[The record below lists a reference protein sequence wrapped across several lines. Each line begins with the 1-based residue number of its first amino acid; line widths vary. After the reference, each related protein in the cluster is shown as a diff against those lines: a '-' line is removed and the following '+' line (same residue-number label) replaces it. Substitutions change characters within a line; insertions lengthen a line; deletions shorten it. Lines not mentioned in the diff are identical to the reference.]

1 MAENL
6 LRWNVDLKR
15 PKTDERADWWKK
27 LAEYKKLYIEIP
39 EQAERILQVLH
50 GNGYEAYVVGGCVRD
65 SILRREPEDWDVT
78 TSASPQQVKSLFPR
92 TVDTGIEHG
101 TVTVLMGEEAF
112 EVTTYRIDGVYE
124 DCRHPKEVLFTANL
138 AEDLGRRDF
147 TINAMAYSRESG
159 LVDEFGGLEDLG
171 NRVIRCVGDP
181 AERFS
186 EDALRMMRAVRF
198 AAQLGFSV
206 DSDTEAAIRKMAP
219 NLALISAE
227 RIRTELVKLLI
238 SPNPH
243 WFRLAYECGITAVI
257 MPEFDRIMLQR
268 QNNPHHAYTTGEHTL
283 LALRN
288 IPAESTLR
296 LTMLFHDMGKP
307 EVFSTDADGKDH
319 FHGHAAHS
327 ERIALSIMKRLKF
340 DNETIRTVRSLVRNH
355 SRYPQL
361 SAQEVRVCAYE
372 IGPELFDDFLLVKR
386 ADITAHHPDIIPDTL
401 HYLREVERIWRDIR
415 QRGDCLSLRELKLCG
430 RDLIEDGMRP
440 GPAIGAL
447 LQKLLDEVLERPE
460 RNEREYL
467 LERSRALRAE
477 A

>member
-1 MAENL
+1 M
-6 LRWNVDLKR
+6 VKI
-15 PKTDERADWWKK
+15 

-39 EQAERILQVLH
+39 EKAERILQVLH
-50 GNGYEAYVVGGCVRD
+50 KNGYEAYVVGGCVRD
-65 SILRREPEDWDVT
+65 SILRRKPEDWDIT
-78 TSASPQQVKSLFPR
+78 TSATPQQVKSLFSR

-101 TVTVLMGEEAF
+101 TVTVLMDEEPF
-112 EVTTYRIDGVYE
+112 EVTTYRIDGTYE
-124 DCRHPKEVLFTANL
+124 DCRHPKEVVFTPSL
-138 AEDLGRRDF
+138 SEDLRRRDF

-171 NRVIRCVGDP
+171 RRVIRCVGDSS
-181 AERFS
+181 ERFS
-186 EDALRMMRAVRF
+186 EDALRMLRAVRF

-206 DSDTEAAIRKMAP
+206 DVGTETAIREMAA
-219 NLALISAE
+219 NLARISAE
-227 RIRTELVKLLI
+227 RIRTELVKLLV

-243 WFRLAYECGITAVI
+243 WFRLAYECGITAVV

-288 IPAESTLR
+288 IPAKSVLR

-327 ERIALSIMKRLKF
+327 ERIALDIMRRLKF
-340 DNETIRTVRSLVRNH
+340 DNDTIRVVRRLVRNH

-361 SAQEVRVCAYE
+361 TSRDVRVCAYE

-401 HYLREVERIWRDIR
+401 HYLQEVERIWRDIR
-415 QRGDCLSLRELKLCG
+415 LRGDCLSLKELALDG
-430 RDLIEDGMRP
+430 GDLIRDGMKP
-440 GPAIGAL
+440 GPEIGAL
-447 LQKLLDEVLERPE
+447 LQKLIEEVLEKPE
-460 RNEREYL
+460 RNERGYL
-467 LERSRALRAE
+467 LERSRALKNE
-477 A
+477 SGGTVL